1 MDRTHTS
8 IVHVET
14 LSDKIERLTNQSP
27 MLCYQC
33 GKCSAGCPVRN
44 YMDDSPNKV
53 VRYVQLGFDDQ
64 ALQSKTPWLCAG
76 CLTCSARCP
85 QNFDVAK
92 FMDALR
98 QISLEENVEIAE
110 KDTVV
115 FHKAFLNQIKKY
127 GRAFEFGLVREYKLK
142 TLNLFQDVDVA
153 PEMLLKGKLSLLPH
167 QIKDKKQ
174 IKKVFEK

>member
-14 LSDKIERLTNQSP
+14 LSDKIERLTNQSS
-27 MLCYQC
+27 MSCYQC

-64 ALQSKTPWLCAG
+64 ALHSKTPWLCAG

-110 KDTVV
+110 KDTVA

-142 TLNLFQDVDVA
+142 TLNLLQDVDVA

>member
-1 MDRTHTS
+1 MHNSTSQSSTLADR
-8 IVHVET
+8 IE
-14 LSDKIERLTNQSP
+14 KIIMKSP
-27 MLCYQC
+27 MQCYQC
-33 GKCSAGCPVRN
+33 GKCSAGCPVRS
-44 YMDDSPNKV
+44 YMDDSPNQV
-53 VRYVQLGFDDQ
+53 VRFAQLGFDDQ

-76 CLTCSARCP
+76 CLTCSSRCP
-85 QNFDVAK
+85 QNFDIAK
-92 FMDALR
+92 FMDAVR
-98 QISLEENVEIAE
+98 QIALEENVEISE
-110 KDTVV
+110 KDTVA